1 MEHINQNL
9 KKNNKTKFPKIM
21 GVLNITP
28 DSFSDGGDFIDFS
41 SAIDFASEMI
51 DYGVDIIDIGGEST
65 RPGAEVID
73 DETELKRVEP
83 IVKEVRKLNNEV
95 KISLDSTK
103 YKVVQRCLDLGIN
116 IINDISG
123 TQNDIRLL
131 ELAKLYKSGYVIMHS
146 KGTPKTMQLNPTYE
160 NVVNEVYNFLEEK
173 TNLAKSYNINEIYV
187 DVGIGFG
194 KSLEHNLELINN
206 IEIFKKIG
214 ETLLGIS
221 RKSFINKLLNIENPK
236 NRDLPTLLIHT
247 LLLNKNIDVIRVHN
261 VKEYRTLKTLY
272 EYID

>member
-1 MEHINQNL
+1 MQQIKNQNII
-9 KKNNKTKFPKIM
+9 FPKIM

-28 DSFSDGGDFIDFS
+28 DSFSDGGDFIDKS
-41 SAIDFASEMI
+41 SAIDFAAEML

-65 RPGAEVID
+65 RPGAEIID
-73 DETELKRVEP
+73 EETELKRVEP
-83 IVKEVRKLNNEV
+83 IVREVRNLSDKV

-103 YKVVQRCLDLGIN
+103 FKVVQTCLDLGVN

-131 ELAKLYKSGYVIMHS
+131 ELAKKYNSGYVIMHS
-146 KGTPKTMQLNPTYE
+146 KGTPKTMQINPTYD
-160 NVVNEVYNFLEEK
+160 NVVDEVYNFLQDK
-173 TNLAKSYNINEIYV
+173 TNLAKTYNINEIYV

-194 KSLEHNLELINN
+194 KSLEHNLLLINN
-206 IEIFKKIG
+206 IEKFNEIG

-236 NRDLPTLLIHT
+236 DRDLPTLLIHT
-247 LLLNKNIDVIRVHN
+247 LLLTKKIDVIRVHN
-261 VKEYRTLKTLY
+261 VKEYQTLKTLFKKFQQSV
-272 EYID
+272 